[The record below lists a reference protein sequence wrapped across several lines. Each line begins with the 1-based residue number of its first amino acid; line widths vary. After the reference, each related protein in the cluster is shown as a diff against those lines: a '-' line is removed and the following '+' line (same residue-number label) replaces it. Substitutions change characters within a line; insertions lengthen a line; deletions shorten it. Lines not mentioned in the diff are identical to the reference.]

1 MAHVVRGCAGSGSRE
16 AGGGGWPRV
25 VCSQRAQWRRRG
37 CRLEGKRRGE
47 KRTENMPLM
56 FVTLDVSS
64 NLIGWLNFS
73 APCRGSQ
80 AGHTVRGELC
90 AWDAGGG
97 EREGEGTTAD
107 WGLHGA
113 QGRAHCE
120 HDRHVRDAGRREV
133 KRLIEVRRVLRRG
146 SQAGHIRCGGAGSVE
161 AGRQKAAGDRVWCAS
176 RLLMSLPGVLMSQC
190 VSVDTV

>member
-97 EREGEGTTAD
+97 EREGEGTTA
-107 WGLHGA
+107 
-113 QGRAHCE
+113 
-120 HDRHVRDAGRREV
+120 
-133 KRLIEVRRVLRRG
+133 
-146 SQAGHIRCGGAGSVE
+146 RCGGAGSVE